1 MVKWSVLAFFLLRDG
16 EPFLQALQTCIQ
28 VLGGPTRTTG
38 LSAQVICAGMSLVLR
53 ASITAVEDCNE
64 ETPFTEKLDMI
75 SEPLLEAGYT
85 LCVGDTEK
93 HGSGPVLQGP
103 AA

>member
-1 MVKWSVLAFFLLRDG
+1 MLAFFLLRDG
-16 EPFLQALQTCIQ
+16 EPYLQALQTCIQ

-75 SEPLLEAGYT
+75 SEPLLGAGYT